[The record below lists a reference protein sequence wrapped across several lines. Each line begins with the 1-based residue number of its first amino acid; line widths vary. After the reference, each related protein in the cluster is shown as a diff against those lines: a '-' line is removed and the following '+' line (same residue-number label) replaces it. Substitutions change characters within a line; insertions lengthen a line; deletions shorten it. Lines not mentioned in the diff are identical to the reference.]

1 LFSQERFI
9 FKVLLLKS
17 IRDIPKLITNK
28 ALWKYHDSKLHVQTS
43 ESGLHSD
50 LYLNTDFIISD
61 VLLVGKIVKNIFYQE
76 LQSRKIK
83 PDWIITYPPFGL
95 AIAYALAKE
104 IGAKFGYVDI
114 NKEICNFDIKNGDIV
129 IVIGDDIYSGGS
141 LKKTIN
147 IVKGMG
153 ANIESPIFT
162 IGNFSGT
169 KKLLDL
175 EVFSVIS
182 EKGNLYSKEDCP
194 MCKSGSKAVLPRPN
208 WDKLMKK

>member
-1 LFSQERFI
+1 M
-9 FKVLLLKS
+9 
-17 IRDIPKLITNK
+17 DIPDLIK
-28 ALWKYHDSKLHVQTS
+28 KKSLWRYNNSKFHVQTS
-43 ESGLHSD
+43 ESGMHSD
-50 LYLNTDFIISD
+50 LYLNTDYVISD
-61 VLLVGKIVKNIFYQE
+61 SSLVEKIVKNIFSKE

-95 AIAYALAKE
+95 AIAYALARE
-104 IGAKFGYVDI
+104 IGAKFGYV
-114 NKEICNFDIKNGDIV
+114 NTKAGICNFDVKNGDIV

-147 IVKGMG
+147 IVKDIG
-153 ANIESPIFT
+153 ANIKSPIFT

-169 KKLLDL
+169 KKLLNL

-182 EKGNLYSKEDCP
+182 EKGNLYSKENCP

-208 WDKLMKK
+208 WSELIKKIKITS